1 MKPGRPAK
9 DDAHRPANQR
19 GSARLAAVQALYQ
32 MDVGGASLEETL
44 DQFSRFRLGK
54 EVEGDQY
61 LPADADFFSTILK
74 GVVGKQ
80 VDIDP
85 EIDRSLVSTW
95 PLTRID
101 RTLRAVLRAG
111 AFEIISRPDVP
122 IAVAISEYVDVARA
136 FYDGDEPKMVNAV
149 LDRIAKKRRPAEP
162 AKAS

>member
-1 MKPGRPAK
+1 MKPGRHAER
-9 DDAHRPANQR
+9 DTERPANQR

-32 MDVGGASLEETL
+32 MDVGGASLEDTL
-44 DQFSRFRLGK
+44 DQFSQFRLGK

-85 EIDRSLVSTW
+85 EIDRSLIAGW

-111 AFEIISRPDVP
+111 AFEIIYRPDVP

-149 LDRIAKKRRPAEP
+149 LDRIARTRRPPAP